1 MCRVT
6 AALLI
11 GSVALGFVLP
21 AQAFDRGGFRSGIS
35 KGAFRGGFSAV
46 NRTGFPKFHGFRRH
60 FGFGAPAI
68 LDDDGDSGV
77 TVVLQQVFMAPPP
90 SRSGFQPPSV
100 LDLPVQLGIREAKPE
115 QPAVYVLNEGESR
128 SIYKGAVRV
137 SAGPRIIDVTA
148 DGSPDPGP
156 GFGAKIVHLA
166 VPVGAGP

>member
-68 LDDDGDSGV
+68 LDDDGDNGA

-90 SRSGFQPPSV
+90 PQRFQPPSV
-100 LDLPVQLGIREAKPE
+100 LDLPVQLGIREAKPD
-115 QPAVYVLNEGESR
+115 QPAVYVLNEGKSR
-128 SIYKGAVRV
+128 NVYKGSVRV
-137 SAGPRIIDVTA
+137 SAGPKIVDVTA
-148 DGSPDPGP
+148 DAVPDPGRA
-156 GFGAKIVHLA
+156 FGAKIVHLA
-166 VPVGAGP
+166 VPVGAAP